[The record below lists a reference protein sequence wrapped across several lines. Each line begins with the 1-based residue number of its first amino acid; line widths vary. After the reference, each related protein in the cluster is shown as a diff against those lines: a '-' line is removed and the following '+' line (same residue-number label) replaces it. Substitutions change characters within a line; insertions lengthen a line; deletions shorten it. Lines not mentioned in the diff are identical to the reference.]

1 MKKETDRVGLAA
13 IMATFE
19 MLTEEHCAKKAE
31 EA

>member
-13 IMATFE
+13 IVVVFE